1 MNFQSVFHLLKQ
13 KPQPS
18 FHHCFFHLSTSHLTL
33 KLNTNAA
40 CMILVQI
47 ASILVVQNLLFK
59 LYNFWKFCTSLF
71 IGSLILLK
79 YGVALNSMFLILIQV
94 ASVLVVQNLPFKLYN
109 LWKFCA
115 SLFMGSLIL
124 LKYSVALNSMFLKV
138 QRISV
143 GAKATCDTYLF
154 MQTLQIFCYYS
165 ESHCFAP
172 AKIVCKTLLRLHT
185 FSVLHFSWSNTKKGI
200 FAVSSLG
207 GVETPAD
214 FP

>member
-40 CMILVQI
+40 CMILIQI

-59 LYNFWKFCTSLF
+59 LYNLWKFCTSLF

-79 YGVALNSMFLILIQV
+79 YG
-94 ASVLVVQNLPFKLYN
+94 
-109 LWKFCA
+109 
-115 SLFMGSLIL
+115 
-124 LKYSVALNSMFLKV
+124 VALNSMFLKV

-172 AKIVCKTLLRLHT
+172 TKIVCKTLLRLHT